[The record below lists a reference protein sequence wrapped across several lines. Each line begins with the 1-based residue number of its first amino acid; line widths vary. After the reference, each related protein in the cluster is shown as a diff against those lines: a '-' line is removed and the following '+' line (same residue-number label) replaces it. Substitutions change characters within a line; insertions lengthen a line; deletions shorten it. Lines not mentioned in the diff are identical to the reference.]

1 MTGVI
6 LIFLVVALAAGL
18 AVQYRTLDSVKRN
31 ASDLADS
38 LRLAQDRVKQM
49 EQELGALCSASVGA
63 GDHLMRLEQQVRRI
77 NERQNVLEMRPVGD
91 RPYAQASELVDLN
104 SARMVGVMWGEDD
117 RFALVE
123 ARTLPLFDITAKVLL
138 VAGAYVAYYGYYEL
152 RLFHFDGPV
161 AGQAHAHPRV
171 VENGSGHRVGLLALR
186 RHHTGLLKPE
196 MRKFS

>member
-18 AVQYRTLDSVKRN
+18 AVQHRMLDSIKRN
-31 ASDLADS
+31 ASELADS

-91 RPYAQASELVDLN
+91 RPYAQASELVHKGADIEELME
-104 SARMVGVMWGEDD
+104 ACGLTRGE
-117 RFALVE
+117 AE
-123 ARTLPLFDITAKVLL
+123 LL
-138 VAGAYVAYYGYYEL
+138 VMMQ
-152 RLFHFDGPV
+152 R
-161 AGQAHAHPRV
+161 
-171 VENGSGHRVGLLALR
+171 GSA
-186 RHHTGLLKPE
+186 
-196 MRKFS
+196 